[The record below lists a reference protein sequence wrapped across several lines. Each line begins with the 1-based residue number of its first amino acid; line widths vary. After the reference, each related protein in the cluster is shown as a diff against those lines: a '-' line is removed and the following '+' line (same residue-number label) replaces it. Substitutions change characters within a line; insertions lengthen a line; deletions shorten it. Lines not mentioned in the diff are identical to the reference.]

1 MSQTLQDL
9 KTEWNNIKAEI
20 EQVKS
25 EYDHLRSKRSTLH
38 VTVFFASNSSPE
50 SLATLQQQAQA
61 EANRLSLDLQQ
72 LDQEIKAT
80 QIKLRQIRA
89 KLAVKQAKINRFQAQ
104 QNWVKLKQHGE
115 KINQLANALESEIV
129 SFYQTAKNFQ
139 PVSEE
144 WLPKNPQLLELEFTN
159 IPYVKVEEKQF
170 KLISQPINF
179 NQE

>member
-9 KTEWNNIKAEI
+9 KTEWNKIKAEI

-25 EYDHLRSKRSTLH
+25 EYDHLISKRSKLH

-50 SLATLQQQAQA
+50 SLAILQEQAEA
-61 EANRLSLDLQQ
+61 EANRLSFDLQQ

-80 QIKLRQIRA
+80 QIKSRQIHA
-89 KLAVKQAKINRFQAQ
+89 KLAVKQAQINRFQAQ
-104 QNWVKLKQHGE
+104 QNWMKLKQHCE
-115 KINQLANALESEIV
+115 KINQLANTLESEIV
-129 SFYQTAKNFQ
+129 SFYKTAQNFE

-144 WLPKNPQLLELEFTN
+144 WLPKNPQLLDLEMTQ
-159 IPYVKVEEKQF
+159 IPYVQVKDKQF
-170 KLISQPINF
+170 KLISKPINF